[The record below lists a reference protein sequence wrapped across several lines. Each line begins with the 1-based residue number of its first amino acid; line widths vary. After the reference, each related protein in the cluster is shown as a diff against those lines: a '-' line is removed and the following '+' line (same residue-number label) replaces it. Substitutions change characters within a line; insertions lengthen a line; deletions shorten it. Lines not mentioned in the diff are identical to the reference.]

1 MDASE
6 GQKRRSSRGHRGR
19 MDWPMARPNI
29 LQSCTR
35 CLKSRIVRFI
45 FPLHSTCNII
55 CATSTCLPPPTETL
69 TTSCSMVC
77 TMITYLG
84 AGCGYCAMGSSF
96 ASMLLQMSLRIRLCT
111 INGEHSWEQQRRKA
125 WPLAMYWP
133 DASDCATS

>member
-29 LQSCTR
+29 LQSCIW
-35 CLKSRIVRFI
+35 CLTSRIVRLN
-45 FPLHSTCNII
+45 FPLYSTYNIT
-55 CATSTCLPPPTETL
+55 CATSTSLPPPTETR

-84 AGCGYCAMGSSF
+84 AGYGYCAMGSSF
-96 ASMLLQMSLRIRLCT
+96 ASMLSQMSLRIRLCT
-111 INGEHSWEQQRRKA
+111 INGEHSWEQRRRKI

-133 DASDCATS
+133 DGTNCATS